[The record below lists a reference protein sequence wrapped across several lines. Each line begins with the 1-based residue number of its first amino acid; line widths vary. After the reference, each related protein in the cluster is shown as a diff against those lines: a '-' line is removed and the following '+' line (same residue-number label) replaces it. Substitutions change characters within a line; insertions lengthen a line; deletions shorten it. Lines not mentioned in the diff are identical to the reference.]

1 MKPILSAF
9 FLCTIIATPAA
20 AQDYYG
26 SPRAPGAY
34 DGYNGYDRLVPPLP
48 VPGYPVS
55 TTQSVVTTRRILGSP
70 PGYVGYGEPDTVVT
84 TRRVVAPRPILEEDD
99 LDVGSISPS
108 PYRRIR
114 DMTVVAPG
122 FPPAHAIVAPRVAPA
137 APIIIEERR
146 VETIRRVIRPGGDW
160 LQ

>member
-1 MKPILSAF
+1 MKLILSAF
-9 FLCTIIATPAA
+9 FLCTLIATPAA

-26 SPRAPGAY
+26 SPRAGAY

-48 VPGYPVS
+48 VPGYPAS

-70 PGYVGYGEPDTVVT
+70 SGYVGYGPDTVVT
-84 TRRVVAPRPILEEDD
+84 TRRVVAPRPVLEEDD
-99 LDVGSISPS
+99 LEVGSMAPS

-114 DMTVVAPG
+114 DTPVVAPG
-122 FPPAHAIVAPRVAPA
+122 FPPANVIVAPRVGPA
-137 APIIIEERR
+137 APVIIEERR

>member
-1 MKPILSAF
+1 MNSILSAV
-9 FLCTIIATPAA
+9 FLCTILATPAA

-26 SPRAPGAY
+26 SPGAY

-55 TTQSVVTTRRILGSP
+55 TTHSVVTTRRILGSP
-70 PGYVGYGEPDTVVT
+70 PGYVGYGDPDTVVT

-99 LDVGSISPS
+99 LDVGSMAPS

-114 DMTVVAPG
+114 DTTLVVPG
-122 FPPAHAIVAPRVAPA
+122 LPPAIVAPRVAPA
-137 APIIIEERR
+137 APVIIEERR

>member
-70 PGYVGYGEPDTVVT
+70 PRYFGHGVPDPVGAA
-84 TRRVVAPRPILEEDD
+84 RRVVAPGPILEEDD
-99 LDVGSISPS
+99 LDVGSMSPS
-108 PYRRIR
+108 PYRWIR
-114 DMTVVAPG
+114 DTSVVAPG
-122 FPPAHAIVAPRVAPA
+122 F
-137 APIIIEERR
+137 
-146 VETIRRVIRPGGDW
+146 
-160 LQ
+160 

>member
-9 FLCTIIATPAA
+9 LLCTIIATPAA
-20 AQDYYG
+20 AQDYHG
-26 SPRAPGAY
+26 SPCAPGAY

-70 PGYVGYGEPDTVVT
+70 PGYVGYGGPDTVVT
-84 TRRVVAPRPILEEDD
+84 TRRVVAPRPILEEDG
-99 LDVGSISPS
+99 LDVDSISPS

-114 DMTVVAPG
+114 DTTVVAPS
-122 FPPAHAIVAPRVAPA
+122 ANAIVAPRVAPA

-146 VETIRRVIRPGGDW
+146 AETIRRVIRPGGDW

>member
-1 MKPILSAF
+1 MKPVLSAF

-70 PGYVGYGEPDTVVT
+70 PGYVGYGDPDTVVT

-99 LDVGSISPS
+99 LEVGSMAPS

-114 DMTVVAPG
+114 DTPVVAPG

-137 APIIIEERR
+137 APVIIEERR

>member
-1 MKPILSAF
+1 MNPILSAV
-9 FLCTIIATPAA
+9 FLCTILATPAA

-26 SPRAPGAY
+26 SPLAPGAY

-55 TTQSVVTTRRILGSP
+55 TTHSVVTTRRILGSP
-70 PGYVGYGEPDTVVT
+70 PGYVGYGDPDIVVT
-84 TRRVVAPRPILEEDD
+84 TCRVVAPRPILEEDD
-99 LDVGSISPS
+99 LDVGSPS

-114 DMTVVAPG
+114 GTTLVAPG
-122 FPPAHAIVAPRVAPA
+122 LPPAHSIVAPRVAPA
-137 APIIIEERR
+137 APVIIEERR

>member
-1 MKPILSAF
+1 MKLILSAF
-9 FLCTIIATPAA
+9 FLCTLIATPAA

-26 SPRAPGAY
+26 SPRAGAY

-70 PGYVGYGEPDTVVT
+70 PGYVGYGGPDTVVT
-84 TRRVVAPRPILEEDD
+84 TRRVVAPRPILEEDG
-99 LDVGSISPS
+99 LDVDSMSPS

-114 DMTVVAPG
+114 DTTVVAPS
-122 FPPAHAIVAPRVAPA
+122 ANAIVAPRVAPA

-146 VETIRRVIRPGGDW
+146 AETIRRVIRPGGDW

>member
-9 FLCTIIATPAA
+9 LLCTIIIATPAA

-26 SPRAPGAY
+26 SQRAGAY
-34 DGYNGYDRLVPPLP
+34 DGYYGYDRLVPPLP

-70 PGYVGYGEPDTVVT
+70 PGYLGYGDPDTVVT
-84 TRRVVAPRPILEEDD
+84 TRRVIAPRPVLEEDD
-99 LDVGSISPS
+99 LDVGSMA
-108 PYRRIR
+108 PYRRIIR
-114 DMTVVAPG
+114 DRPVVAPG

-137 APIIIEERR
+137 APVMIEEQR

>member
-1 MKPILSAF
+1 MKPVLSAF

-26 SPRAPGAY
+26 APRAPGAS
-34 DGYNGYDRLVPPLP
+34 DGYNGYDRLVHPYLFRAIQFLRPNRRDDAPHPRLP
-48 VPGYPVS
+48 S
-55 TTQSVVTTRRILGSP
+55 RICRLRR
-70 PGYVGYGEPDTVVT
+70 PDTVVT

-99 LDVGSISPS
+99 LEVGSMAPS

-114 DMTVVAPG
+114 DIPVVAPG

-160 LQ
+160 LE

>member
-70 PGYVGYGEPDTVVT
+70 QGDVGYGHPDTVVA
-84 TRRVVAPRPILEEDD
+84 TRRVVAPPPILEEDD
-99 LDVGSISPS
+99 LRVGSIPPS
-108 PYRRIR
+108 PYRRVR
-114 DMTVVAPG
+114 GAAGGGPG
-122 FPPAHAIVAPRVAPA
+122 LP
-137 APIIIEERR
+137 
-146 VETIRRVIRPGGDW
+146 
-160 LQ
+160 